1 MSSEVSGCP
10 SDHLRFGRSLYVHV
24 RLSGEEVHDRAR
36 PGIGAKSLLALSVSV
51 AYWRF
56 HSSYAATVTPTVGL
70 ALSRSCCSATVRP
83 RGLAPSWPDAP
94 ATANATTAAALA
106 SAAAKVLALPLTPA
120 LPSLRMRAI
129 ITAARART
137 LVQFV
142 QGSRRPY
149 YMRYQSRKRSRRRWK
164 CSCGPARR
172 KPWPSVGY
180 VTYSNVLPRR
190 RSASTCSSDCAGW
203 TRSSRSPCAMR
214 IGTCAF
220 SRR

>member
-94 ATANATTAAALA
+94 ATATAKATTAAALA

-120 LPSLRMRAI
+120 LPSL
-129 ITAARART
+129 
-137 LVQFV
+137 
-142 QGSRRPY
+142 
-149 YMRYQSRKRSRRRWK
+149 
-164 CSCGPARR
+164 
-172 KPWPSVGY
+172 
-180 VTYSNVLPRR
+180 
-190 RSASTCSSDCAGW
+190 
-203 TRSSRSPCAMR
+203 
-214 IGTCAF
+214 
-220 SRR
+220 